1 MLTWEVLIL
10 APKCK
15 VVKENMKAVLFALF
29 KTLLIEP
36 KQIERLIISRNGITQ

>member
-1 MLTWEVLIL
+1 MLTWEVLIS

-15 VVKENMKAVLFALF
+15 VVKENLKAVLIALF

-36 KQIERLIISRNGITQ
+36 KKIERLIISRNGITV

>member
-1 MLTWEVLIL
+1 MLTWEVLIS

-15 VVKENMKAVLFALF
+15 VVKENLKAVLIALC

-36 KQIERLIISRNGITQ
+36 KKIERLIISRNGITQ